1 MRHLA
6 DRDRVAAKTE
16 ARHRSG
22 EWATVRTAG
31 TACAGRMRAA
41 HSFRFD
47 LTYMCTVGFGG
58 FLLRTLRNAAQSSGT
73 HYCCRA
79 SYLHSSEVR
88 IAHCDLKSHNLIV
101 DEDFNVAVTDFELAR
116 LQVPKPHREERA
128 PFVFRLSCFTVC
140 VVCTQSMDANGTAGA
155 HGNRRF
161 CGTPIYAAPEILM
174 VCHALLC
181 LALHSRHE
189 CSRSYVSRC
198 SA

>member
-1 MRHLA
+1 M
-6 DRDRVAAKTE
+6 
-16 ARHRSG
+16 G
-22 EWATVRTAG
+22 YG
-31 TACAGRMRAA
+31 TARIASAAGCEQPTAFASISPICAQ
-41 HSFRFD
+41 
-47 LTYMCTVGFGG
+47 LVGFGG

-116 LQVPKPHREERA
+116 LQVPKPHRVERA
-128 PFVFRLSCFTVC
+128 LSYFAFRVSRCALCALS
-140 VVCTQSMDANGTAGA
+140 QSMDANGTAGA